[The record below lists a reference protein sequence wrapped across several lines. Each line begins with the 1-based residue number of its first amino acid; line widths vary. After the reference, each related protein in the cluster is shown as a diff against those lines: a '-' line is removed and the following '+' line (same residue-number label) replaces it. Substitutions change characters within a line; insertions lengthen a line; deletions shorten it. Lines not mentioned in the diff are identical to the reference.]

1 LEPAE
6 KTCVYLAMALPT
18 DAEPMTFCM
27 TRDQIRRRRRQ
38 TLLATAAALAALLIL
53 HNPSAGYQKTTIH
66 YEPWPMPPSASESG
80 AVNAPY
86 PCDPPTEEDRKAAA
100 SQRQFL
106 GEAQGQCRS
115 MPLDFFRWRSRGAL
129 LDYVATMRK
138 LLAIG
143 GAILFAGL
151 AWIWILGDPKLRR
164 TDEAADS
171 SSAAGSDLR

>member
-1 LEPAE
+1 
-6 KTCVYLAMALPT
+6 MALPT
-18 DAEPMTFCM
+18 DTEPMAFSM
-27 TRDQIRRRRRQ
+27 TPEQIRRRRRQ
-38 TLLATAAALAALLIL
+38 TLLAMAAALAALLIL

-66 YEPWPMPPSASESG
+66 YEPWPMPSASESG
-80 AVNAPY
+80 GVNAPY

-115 MPLDFFRWRSRGAL
+115 MPLDFFRWRSRAAL
-129 LDYVATMRK
+129 WDYVATMRK

-151 AWIWILGDPKLRR
+151 AWVWILGDPKLRR
-164 TDEAADS
+164 TEETADH
-171 SSAAGSDLR
+171 G